1 MVELDGRSGATGP
14 RTRTLT
20 KVVRQPGMWFDDL
33 VINGIGQPAAGA
45 DDPLAAP
52 DYATFAPLL
61 RESGCR
67 RCVLAAT
74 RTNIV
79 VDRGD
84 PTARIMAIGE
94 GPGEQEDLAG
104 RAFVGR
110 AGRVLDE
117 LLRAVGLDPERHLL
131 IANVVK
137 CRPPGNRVPH
147 ADEVAACIPYLR
159 RQIELVA
166 PHTVLLLGATSY
178 RHFVPTQKSFAMERE
193 VGRRFSL
200 EAWPGIAFYALYHP
214 AYLLR
219 SPGKKPLALGHLEK
233 VREEIEAQGQWPA
246 QRPHGRERPTMA
258 SP

>member
-1 MVELDGRSGATGP
+1 MITEND
-14 RTRTLT
+14 
-20 KVVRQPGMWFDDL
+20 
-33 VINGIGQPAAGA
+33 QPAAAAG
-45 DDPLAAP
+45 DPLSAP
-52 DYATFAPLL
+52 DYATFAAQL

-67 RCVLAAT
+67 RCALAAT

-104 RAFVGR
+104 QAFIGR

-147 ADEVAACIPYLR
+147 ADEAAACMPYLR
-159 RQIELVA
+159 RQMDLA
-166 PHTVLLLGATSY
+166 GPHTVLLLGATAL
-178 RHFVPTQKSFAMERE
+178 RHFVPAQKSFAMERE
-193 VGRRFSL
+193 VGRRISL
-200 EAWPGIAFYALYHP
+200 AGWPGTAFYALYHP

-219 SPGKKPLALGHLEK
+219 SPRKKPLALGHLEK
-233 VREEIEAQGQWPA
+233 VREEILAQGMWPA
-246 QRPHGRERPTMA
+246 
-258 SP
+258 